1 MDLSF
6 EGENNFY
13 LPDPSGKLDFTED
26 EERKNE
32 QSNQECNLECN
43 QQAES
48 NDQMMDDNQEMAND
62 SEIDDL
68 NVDNSNVDSNFD
80 GSNVDESNAVR
91 SPELDEAQFNKPII
105 NQNLMLN
112 RNSKMM
118 YNKTGLQEP
127 VTPALIKR
135 KQLKPWFNSPTD
147 SCLSPCTQKLFK
159 NKKPI

>member
-32 QSNQECNLECN
+32 QQQGN
-43 QQAES
+43 QAES
-48 NDQMMDDNQEMAND
+48 SEMMDDENLDNMISDDEKEPND
-62 SEIDDL
+62 
-68 NVDNSNVDSNFD
+68 DSNA
-80 GSNVDESNAVR
+80 DESIAQ
-91 SPELDEAQFNKPII
+91 STDLDNETQFNKPII

-112 RNSKMM
+112 RNTKSM
-118 YNKTGLQEP
+118 YNKIGLQEP